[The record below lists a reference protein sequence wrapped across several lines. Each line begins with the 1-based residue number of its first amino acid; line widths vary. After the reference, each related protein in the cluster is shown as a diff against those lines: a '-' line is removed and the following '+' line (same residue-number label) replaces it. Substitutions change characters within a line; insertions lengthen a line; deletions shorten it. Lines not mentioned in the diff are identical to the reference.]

1 MLIGRILFRSFGRV
15 SVLGISAL
23 LALVGVGIMIF
34 NDNLYVGAVGVFLWG
49 IGASLGFPVGRS
61 VAGDNSN
68 GAPERVAIVSTLEFL
83 SSLVL
88 IPLIGIL
95 SDSFGLVR
103 SLIVVMIAVFISA
116 ILTPIVKNKV

>member
-1 MLIGRILFRSFGRV
+1 
-15 SVLGISAL
+15 
-23 LALVGVGIMIF
+23 MIF